1 MGEAPT
7 QTAADYLEWQREQC
21 DLAECESDAMKAE
34 AELLETQQMHVKM
47 THDFFFTCG
56 YDYKYLEGAE
66 YDFASVS
73 SNPDE
78 TLIYASTHPHQLTSF
93 SEPDTHYYFDSQEL
107 EALITE
113 LRETI
118 AFTCF
123 KKNRTRKN
131 DMDIH

>member
-1 MGEAPT
+1 MVRKSAGRDSKIIKISV
-7 QTAADYLEWQREQC
+7 AANAAALKCQGTCYL
-21 DLAECESDAMKAE
+21 AF
-34 AELLETQQMHVKM
+34 TVKM

-131 DMDIH
+131 DMDIC